1 MTANAPGTNHPLR
14 KRTERAFK
22 RAEELAVRLM
32 KEDASLT
39 KSDAMDKAIAI
50 MRDNGRGDW
59 RAG

>member
-14 KRTERAFK
+14 KRTAKAVK
-22 RAEELAVRLM
+22 RQEEFAAKLMAENPSLS
-32 KEDASLT
+32 KEE
-39 KSDAMDKAIAI
+39 AMAIAQQE